1 MLVLDFTYFT
11 LSEQVVDDVDGDR
24 ASLRGRVTG
33 DDPNLTEDERNKII
47 EFLEAFPNEDL

>member
-1 MLVLDFTYFT
+1 MLVLDVTYFT
-11 LSEQVVDDVDGDR
+11 LSEQVVDDADGDR